1 MDSLEEYKNLTDEEK
16 VDFLKT
22 KPTRTSGRPM
32 CEIYPKYIQRILQ
45 GESPTVSLSMYS
57 GNGSLTEEEK
67 TERLKEESE
76 RLERHQ
82 LLQSVRMPWWCPQCK
97 KIMKRKIDEKFWNI
111 RGKCFSCVTHEEHK
125 IRLAGKWNQ
134 YEALLVTENKVSFL
148 KDTKRQV
155 IDYINVELK
164 KQYQFV
170 NENGKIDKWD
180 NNTYTQ
186 TLTFLNSQLKEI
198 DILLE
203 DLEKYLVELREE
215 LNDGQK

>member
-1 MDSLEEYKNLTDEEK
+1 
-16 VDFLKT
+16 
-22 KPTRTSGRPM
+22 
-32 CEIYPKYIQRILQ
+32 
-45 GESPTVSLSMYS
+45 
-57 GNGSLTEEEK
+57 
-67 TERLKEESE
+67 
-76 RLERHQ
+76 
-82 LLQSVRMPWWCPQCK
+82 
-97 KIMKRKIDEKFWNI
+97 MKRKIDEKFWNI